1 MKLDDTWRFHRYNR
15 PPRDPAAAEARDH
28 RDARLLVCP
37 RDDIGQRDR
46 VSRHR
51 EIQHGHGLY
60 REPCGCRRIPL
71 AIAYSS
77 LLIIFM
83 LVVVLAIQIL
93 VGERK
98 IGRRQVAGNAPA
110 PAPVA
115 VGR

>member
-1 MKLDDTWRFHRYNR
+1 MTSVSAIVFLVTAKYNMATAYIVNR
-15 PPRDPAAAEARDH
+15 V
-28 RDARLLVCP
+28 DA
-37 RDDIGQRDR
+37 G
-46 VSRHR
+46 
-51 EIQHGHGLY
+51 EY
-60 REPCGCRRIPL
+60 PL

-98 IGRRQVAGNAPA
+98 IGRRQVAGNTPA